1 MRYTLARGT
10 RLESLG
16 DSWAAYSQLSGETL
30 LLNTEA
36 AAVLECLAASAA
48 DESEVAATLAADT
61 GACAA
66 DVNEVLRHVWEQ
78 LTGAGLIEAVEASE
92 HNLG

>member
-1 MRYTLARGT
+1 MRYILSQGT
-10 RLESLG
+10 RFESLG
-16 DSWAAYSQLSGETL
+16 DSWATYSRLSGETL

-36 AAVLECLAASAA
+36 AAVLECLAAGAA
-48 DESEVAATLAADT
+48 DESEVAAALALDT

-66 DVNEVLRHVWEQ
+66 DVNEALHHVWEQ
-78 LTGAGLIEAVEASE
+78 LAGAGLIEPDKASE